1 MPINH
6 SVTMSRLSRRS
17 FLAASAAAVAA
28 PAFAAPLPADV
39 DVAIIG
45 AGAAGIAAARRIAAA
60 KQKFILI
67 EASDRVGGRC
77 ITDRSLFGVPYDL
90 GAHWIHMPEMNPL
103 AKLASAANVDIYSA
117 PRGQS
122 LRIGPRPA
130 RDAETEAFLA
140 AQVRSHRAIADAV
153 RGKPDIPASQA
164 LPKDLA
170 DWRASI
176 DFVLGAYGCGK
187 DLKDVSA
194 VDFARSAERDID
206 AFCRQGFGTL
216 LANLASGLPVS
227 LATPVTRIDW
237 ASGISIETPQGRVR
251 ARTAIITVSTNVLTS
266 GKLAFNPALPKRQL
280 DAAVQLSLGSYD
292 HIVLE
297 LPGNPLGLQR
307 DDLVFEKAEG
317 PRTAAML
324 ANAGGSS
331 LHMIEV
337 AGDFG
342 RELSAAGSDS
352 MTVFALDWLGSLFGN
367 SVKTAVKRTHA
378 TRWNEEPWTLGAF
391 SCAAPGGADARKIL
405 AEPLGGKIW
414 LAGEALHETLWGTTG
429 GAWDSGTHAAEAA
442 LRRMGVLREPLA
454 QEPRRQR

>member
-1 MPINH
+1 
-6 SVTMSRLSRRS
+6 MSRLSRRS

-28 PAFAAPLPADV
+28 PAFAEPLPADV

-77 ITDRSLFGVPYDL
+77 ITDTGIFGVPYDL

-103 AKLASAANVDIYSA
+103 AKLASAAKVDVYAA

-122 LRIGPRPA
+122 LRVGPRPA

-140 AQVRSHRAIADAV
+140 AQVRSHRAIADAA
-153 RGKPDIPASQA
+153 RGKADVPASQA
-164 LPKDLA
+164 LPKDLGN
-170 DWRASI
+170 WRASI
-176 DFVLGAYGCGK
+176 EFVLGAYGCAK

-194 VDFARSAERDID
+194 VDFAHSAERDID

-216 LANLASGLPVS
+216 LASLAIGLPVS
-227 LATPVTRIDW
+227 FATPVTRIDW

-251 ARTAIITVSTNVLTS
+251 ARTAIITVSTNMLTS
-266 GKLAFNPALPKRQL
+266 GKIAFNPALPKRQL
-280 DAAVQLSLGSYD
+280 DAAAQLSLGSYD
-292 HIVLE
+292 HIALE

-324 ANAGGSS
+324 ANVGGSS

-342 RELSAAGSDS
+342 RELSVAGKDA

-367 SVKTAVKRTHA
+367 SVKNAVKRTHA
-378 TRWNEEPWTLGAF
+378 TRWNEEPWALGAF

-414 LAGEALHETLWGTTG
+414 LAGEALHETLWGTAG
-429 GAWDSGTHAAEAA
+429 GAWESGTRAAEAA

-454 QEPRRQR
+454 QEPRRRLRGNDE